1 MEHLPSSQ
9 TPKRILIIGGDSRIG
24 AALCETLRVRGVLVT
39 ATTRR
44 AEKLGIGTSLLDLQ
58 DVNSIDALDVT
69 GYDMAYVCAGLST
82 FAACEESAEGEE
94 GEAARRVNV
103 DHTLRLC
110 ERLRAAGCALVF
122 LSTSA
127 VFDGQ
132 QAQAA
137 EDTPT
142 SPTTDYGR
150 QKALVESA
158 LLNVKLGQHP
168 SAAVVRLSK
177 VLTPDASIVVNWRDQ
192 LACDRDIHPLSDLW
206 LSPISLSYAVQG
218 LIALG
223 LAGEGGVFHFS
234 GERNVSYADCAS
246 ALATRWGQPARRVN
260 PHTIAEAGISLPYR
274 PAHPT
279 LGMARTQRLTGLA
292 PQAFAD
298 CMDEVAR

>member
-1 MEHLPSSQ
+1 MPPKPKNA
-9 TPKRILIIGGDSRIG
+9 TRKRILIIGGDSRLG
-24 AALCETLRVRGVLVT
+24 AALCEALRVRGALVT

-44 AEKLGIGTSLLDLQ
+44 AGKLGIGTSFLDLQ
-58 DVNSIDALDVT
+58 DINSIDALDIT
-69 GYDMAYVCAGLST
+69 GYDIAYVCAGLST
-82 FAACEESAEGEE
+82 FAACEESEE

-122 LSTSA
+122 PSTSA

-132 QAQAA
+132 QPQAA
-137 EDTPT
+137 EDAPT

-150 QKALVESA
+150 QKAIVESA
-158 LLNVKLGQHP
+158 LLSVNLGRRP
-168 SAAVVRLSK
+168 TASVVRLSK
-177 VLTPDASIVVNWRDQ
+177 VLTPDAGIIVNWRDQ
-192 LACDRDIHPLSDLW
+192 LARECDIHPFSDLW
-206 LSPISLSYAVQG
+206 LSPISLRYAVQG

-223 LAGEGGVFHFS
+223 LASEGGVFHLS
-234 GERNVSYADCAS
+234 GERDVSYADCAS
-246 ALATRWGQPARRVN
+246 ALAARWGQPARRVN

-279 LGMARTQRLTGLA
+279 LGMARTQGLTGLA